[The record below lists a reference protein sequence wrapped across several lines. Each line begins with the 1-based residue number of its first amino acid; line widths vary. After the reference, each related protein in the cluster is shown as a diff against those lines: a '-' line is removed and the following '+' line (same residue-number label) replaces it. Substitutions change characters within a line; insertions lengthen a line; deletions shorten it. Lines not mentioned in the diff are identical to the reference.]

1 METFEHYVA
10 QVTATI
16 AQLTVTEAVAIS
28 PANALFIDIREP
40 AEWQEGIIPGATC
53 CPRGLLES
61 RIIQLIRVHRG
72 ATGNITQS
80 ADAPTQEACSVTPY
94 PVKCPIII
102 LYCRSGA
109 RSALAAQSLQQMK
122 IPQVFSLAGGYKKWC
137 ETGLPV
143 ARYAP

>member
-16 AQLTVTEAVAIS
+16 AQLTVTEAAAVS
-28 PANALFIDIREP
+28 PANVLFIDTREP
-40 AEWQEGIIPGATC
+40 AEWQDGIIAGAIC

-61 RIIQLIRVHRG
+61 RIIQLISVHCG
-72 ATGNITQS
+72 GTSNITQP
-80 ADAPTQEACSVTPY
+80 ADTPAQEASSATAY
-94 PVKCPIII
+94 PVKRPIII

-122 IPQVFSLAGGYKKWC
+122 IPLVYSLAGGYKKWC

-143 ARYAP
+143 AQYTP